1 MRWCIHYARNKGTN
15 ECSADKFILST
26 MDKNARVLVKK
37 ILKVFWNDNDAVIDL
52 IFLKFILSSFNLFNL
67 LNYFIN
73 IILLIFN

>member
-1 MRWCIHYARNKGTN
+1 
-15 ECSADKFILST
+15 

-52 IFLKFILSSFNLFNL
+52 IFFKIILIWFNLFNL

-73 IILLIFN
+73 IILLIFNYYYYY